1 MLELDQIF
9 WGNFSFFSDAHREK
23 LQNQQFNRRIGNNR
37 ILADSDY
44 CLHNQLKTLIFLI
57 FK

>member
-9 WGNFSFFSDAHREK
+9 WGYFSFFSDAHREK

-44 CLHNQLKTLIFLI
+44 CLHNQLKT
-57 FK
+57 